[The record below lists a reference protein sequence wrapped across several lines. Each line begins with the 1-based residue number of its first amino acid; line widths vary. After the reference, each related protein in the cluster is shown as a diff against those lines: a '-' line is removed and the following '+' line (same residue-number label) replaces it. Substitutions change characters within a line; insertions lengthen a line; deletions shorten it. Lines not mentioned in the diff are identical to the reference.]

1 MLAILSNVLRRPFRA
16 NEAQPIGSRSRV
28 LSAIAVVALSV
39 PVALAVS
46 PAAAAPG
53 EDQGDPG
60 TSTKSTLVTII
71 ETTPADFS
79 PTGFVTIAGTRQP
92 GSGVVVTMTA
102 TGARVCTSAPAEST
116 AWACA
121 VAQLMPNGAEIGLTA
136 TEAPAASTVKP
147 APGTT
152 AVDVL
157 GPPVMD
163 GTGRYLTTGLV
174 SGRGHPE
181 SAVTVTINGT
191 VDPRCA
197 AVPVSTDGYWSCNV
211 AAGSSTRPYT
221 VRSQQSSEQIG
232 GGSLSAYS
240 NAQQVTIDR
249 DPPKSAVIASPAAGS
264 RIERQPAVVSGS
276 GESNA
281 SIDVY
286 VDNVP
291 VCSTTVRGTTW
302 SCEVGGVRPG
312 TRSLQAIQR
321 DAAGNFAAPS
331 APVVV
336 EFGPAATAT
345 PSPDAEQPADPGTP
359 APVPDGDG
367 RVDPGTDPPAPQP
380 GPDAEPQPQPQPQP
394 QQPPDQPE
402 RPDLPDWS
410 VAAPS
415 EALTNW
421 GTPTGFGGSLAAFN
435 DRARGPW
442 FASPV
447 LGLVFLAL
455 IALPLRLLAS
465 ALRGRVVMPHG
476 NLTGRNRNPRI
487 DSPADVPRPVNPW
500 VAGAV
505 PIAAATG
512 LIVLAGGVIGEVR
525 YVRLLLAV
533 GLGLTIL
540 NVIGTALLTR
550 WGAQRAGTSTKL
562 RFLPLMLLAAA
573 LATLVS
579 RFTDM
584 DPPLVVGVLIGLV
597 FAASTPLRS
606 RAIVNLVQVGGVLVL
621 GLLAWFVHGLL
632 GPVQG
637 FWGSLASE
645 TLATVCLAGLGSAL
659 VLALPLATLP
669 GRVIL
674 EWSLATWVGTVVV
687 VASIVVAV
695 VYGNS
700 LTLGNLLPWLVV
712 AGIFSAVSLA
722 MWLFVRFVEPRAAT
736 DARAP
741 AGTAPLQHA
750 PLRPASV
757 EPAPSALDPGAP
769 APGARHAARQRASS
783 GKK

>member
-1 MLAILSNVLRRPFRA
+1 MLAFLSKFLHRTFRA
-16 NEAQPIGSRSRV
+16 NEAPLPGPQRRT

-39 PVALAVS
+39 PVVLAVS

-53 EDQGDPG
+53 EDRVGPDA
-60 TSTKSTLVTII
+60 STESALVTTI

-92 GSGVVVTMTA
+92 GSSVVVSMTA
-102 TGARVCTSAPAEST
+102 TGARVCTSAASENTS
-116 AWACA
+116 WACA
-121 VAQLMPNGAEIGLTA
+121 VAQLMPNGADIGLTA
-136 TEAPAASTVKP
+136 TETPAASAPRP

-152 AVDVL
+152 TVDVL

-181 SAVTVTINGT
+181 SSIRVSIDGS
-191 VDPRCA
+191 VDTSCA

-232 GGSLSAYS
+232 GGRLSGYS

-249 DPPKSAVIASPAAGS
+249 DPPESAVITSPLAGA

-281 SIDVY
+281 SVDVY
-286 VDNVP
+286 LDNVP
-291 VCSTTVRGTTW
+291 VCSTTVRGTAW
-302 SCEVGGVRPG
+302 SCEVSGVRSGPH
-312 TRSLQAIQR
+312 SLQTVQR

-331 APVVV
+331 APVPV
-336 EFGPAATAT
+336 EFGPAATPT
-345 PSPDAEQPADPGTP
+345 PSPGTEQPADPGTP
-359 APVPDGDG
+359 APVPEGDG
-367 RVDPGTDPPAPQP
+367 GTDPGTGAPAPQP
-380 GPDAEPQPQPQPQP
+380 APDAEPQPEAGPQADP
-394 QQPPDQPE
+394 PE

-410 VAAPS
+410 VAEPS

-421 GTPTGFGGSLAAFN
+421 GTPTGFGGSLAAF
-435 DRARGPW
+435 DDSGARGPW
-442 FASPV
+442 YASPV

-455 IALPLRLLAS
+455 IALPLRLLAT
-465 ALRGRVVMPHG
+465 ALRGRVAVPHG
-476 NLTGRNRNPRI
+476 RFTGRNRNPRI
-487 DSPADVPRPVNPW
+487 DSPEDVPRPVNPW

-505 PIAAATG
+505 PVAAAAG
-512 LIVLAGGVIGEVR
+512 LIVLAGGVNGEVR
-525 YVRLLLAV
+525 YLRLLIAV

-540 NVIGTALLTR
+540 NVVGTALLTR
-550 WGAQRAGTSTKL
+550 WGARRAGTSTRL

-579 RFTDM
+579 RFAGLE
-584 DPPLVVGVLIGLV
+584 PPLVVGVLIGVV
-597 FAASTPLRS
+597 FAASTPARS
-606 RAIVNLVQVGGVLVL
+606 RAIVSLVHVGGVLVL
-621 GLLAWFVHGLL
+621 GLLAWFLHGLL
-632 GPVQG
+632 GPVTG

-674 EWSLATWVGTVVV
+674 EWSLAVWVGTVLT
-687 VASIVVAV
+687 VASIVAAV

-700 LTLGNLLPWLVV
+700 LTPGNLVPWLVV
-712 AGIFSAVSLA
+712 AGVFSAVSLA
-722 MWLFVRFVEPRAAT
+722 MWLFVRFVDPRTAIDEPAAGRSAPPASGDDASPRAV
-736 DARAP
+736 P
-741 AGTAPLQHA
+741 VP
-750 PLRPASV
+750 
-757 EPAPSALDPGAP
+757 
-769 APGARHAARQRASS
+769 RHPARQRASS
-783 GKK
+783 DGK